1 MRHTSA
7 TVALANGVSIVTV
20 QERLGH
26 ARPSI
31 TLDIYS
37 HSLPRD
43 GAAAARLIGGAIYG
57 AETGS

>member
-1 MRHTSA
+1 
-7 TVALANGVSIVTV
+7 VSIVTV